1 MHRKKISTKLRRVLL
16 AVTVTGLAG
25 ALVANAAPAQS
36 PTMDTTAASTPKNKA
51 TSLQKSLDALVGRE
65 KFPAAL
71 AHVDKNGRSASL
83 VAGSSRLGRQVP
95 VPRDGQ
101 VRAGSNTKT
110 FTAIV
115 VLQLVA
121 EGRVRLDEPVETYL
135 PGLVRGDGIDGR
147 RITVRQLLQHTSGLP
162 NYTEHIGLEDF
173 EKVQHKFFHPHDL
186 LEAALAHP
194 AKFAPGAKWE
204 YSNTNYLLAGLLVER
219 VTERP
224 VQEEITR
231 RVIKKAGLRHTYWPQ
246 PGDRTLRAPHPHG
259 YALSSAENG
268 KVIDVTTMDPSWGGA
283 AGQMISTPSDL
294 ARFARVL
301 LDGKLLPPRQ
311 LAEMRKTVDA
321 PLLPGWRYGLGVFSI
336 PLSCGGVYWGH
347 GGDIDG
353 YETRGGATDDGRS
366 VGVAVTALPGTFG
379 DAEKGALAVMSAT
392 DTAFCT

>member
-1 MHRKKISTKLRRVLL
+1 MHRTFSTALRRGLL
-16 AVTVTGLAG
+16 AVAATGLAG
-25 ALVANAAPAQS
+25 ALVTDVALARPQDHAP
-36 PTMDTTAASTPKNKA
+36 
-51 TSLQKSLDALVGRE
+51 LQKSLDSLVAQDG
-65 KFPAAL
+65 FPAAL
-71 AHVDKNGRSASL
+71 AHVNENGRSSSL
-83 VAGSSRLGRQVP
+83 VAGSARLGRQVP
-95 VPRDGQ
+95 VPPDGY

-110 FTAIV
+110 FTAVV

-121 EGRVRLDEPVETYL
+121 EGKVGLDEPVETYL
-135 PGLVRGDGIDGR
+135 PNVVRGDGIDGR

-162 NYTEHIGLEDF
+162 NYTEHIGVEDF
-173 EKVQHKFFHPHDL
+173 EKIQNTFFHPHDL

-204 YSNTNYLLAGLLVER
+204 YSNTNYLLAGLLIER

-224 VQEEITR
+224 VQEQITE
-231 RVIKKAGLRHTYWPQ
+231 RVIKKAGLHRTYWPQ
-246 PGDRTLRAPHPHG
+246 PGDRALRKPHPHG
-259 YALSSAENG
+259 YALSRAENG
-268 KVIDVTTMDPSWGGA
+268 EVIDATRMDPSWGGA

-301 LDGKLLPPRQ
+301 LDGKLLAPRQ

-321 PLLPGWRYGLGVFSI
+321 PVMPGWKYGLGLLSV

-366 VGVAVTALPGTFG
+366 VALAVTALPGTFG
-379 DAEKGALAVMSAT
+379 DAEQAATSVMAAT
-392 DTAFCT
+392 DTAFCA